1 MPSARSPLARRI
13 VGLAAVPALLVG
25 LAACGDDDDSAGGGG
40 VCDDARSMDESL
52 ADVDVSDTSSAG
64 FDDAIEAMSNLDPPA
79 EIADDWNT
87 MVESLQSLADVDISD
102 PAAIEQLDQAQ
113 FADADEAFENVGT
126 YLEEECGIEG
136 AAG

>member
-40 VCDDARSMDESL
+40 FCDDARSMDESL

-87 MVESLQSLADVDISD
+87 MVESLQSLADVD
-102 PAAIEQLDQAQ
+102 
-113 FADADEAFENVGT
+113 
-126 YLEEECGIEG
+126 
-136 AAG
+136 

>member
-1 MPSARSPLARRI
+1 MSSRSTIARRI
-13 VGLAAVPALLVG
+13 FGLAAAPALLIG
-25 LAACGDDDDSAGGGG
+25 LAACGDDDDSASSADF
-40 VCDDARSMDESL
+40 CDSAREIDESFAEIDDPTE
-52 ADVDVSDTSSAG
+52 ADFGDIADTMGS
-64 FDDAIEAMSNLDPPA
+64 IEPPA

-87 MVESLQSLADVDISD
+87 MVESLQSLADVDMSD

-113 FADADEAFENVGT
+113 FADANEAFENVGT